1 MSLEAALSR
10 LPGGDVA
17 ADRPLRL
24 DLCDP
29 TDRARLEGLLAAGAI
44 RFCHDTVRAQLR
56 DLVRAAEPA
65 RVLSEMEVTARI
77 EQHLGGRSLHEY
89 GTWAYYPWSGR
100 LVHLLPEHEFV
111 RLRSD
116 RNRYKITAAE
126 QERLRRRRIGVIGL
140 SVGQAAALTLAL
152 EGVGG
157 SFRLADFD
165 ALDLSNM
172 NRLRAGVHDL
182 GLNKATLAARQMYE
196 IDPYLDITVFT
207 EGLRAD
213 AVDEFL
219 LGGGRLD
226 LVVEECD
233 DLAVKVQVRERA
245 RHHGIPVIME
255 TSDRGLLD
263 IERFDLEPRRPLLHG
278 ALGDLDAVMLSQL
291 SFEERLP
298 YVLAFVGARS
308 ASTDATASFLEVR
321 QTLATWP
328 QLGSAVALGGALV
341 TDAARR
347 LLLGHLNASGR
358 FYVDLERLVAD
369 GAQSPLGQAQLD
381 PGVAAE
387 ASAAPAPLP
396 VPAVPARGPS
406 VEPSRDEVRYLVAHA
421 ALAPSGGNA
430 QPWRFVARGRRIACF
445 VDDERGATKLAPA
458 RRASYLALGAA
469 VENLVLA
476 AGGLGFAV
484 EVKPLPEAR
493 DPLLGCELILD
504 RQGSR
509 PAPGTWTD
517 PLLDQVHRRVTNR
530 RRGTGQPLSAE
541 DASALGETARRA
553 GAAFD
558 LVSEREALTHLGTI
572 LGESDRLR
580 FFDRQLHEEFVREVR
595 WTPRDV
601 LLTRDGLDVAT
612 LEMSPA
618 DRAILDVLTSWPV
631 MERLSRLGGGGALI
645 DRTCKA
651 TAAAAAIGRLR
662 IAETGPRGYFLGGRA
677 LQRVWLEATARAL
690 ALQPHIPVFFYYGD
704 LETGGD
710 SGFTAEEVRTLQTL
724 RARYHEFLAPVAQG
738 HTEIFLF
745 RLSHAGPPTARSLR
759 RPVDDILRFAD

>member
-1 MSLEAALSR
+1 MSLETALSK
-10 LPGGDVA
+10 LPGGDPA
-17 ADRPLRL
+17 AYRPLRL
-24 DLCDP
+24 ALHDP
-29 TDRARLEGLLAAGAI
+29 ADRARLEQLLVTGAI
-44 RFCHDTVRAQLR
+44 RTCHDTLRAQLR
-56 DLVRAAEPA
+56 DLVRAAEPPRA
-65 RVLSEMEVTARI
+65 LSEMDVAARI
-77 EQHLGGRSLHEY
+77 EERLGGRSLHEY

-100 LVHLLPEHEFV
+100 LVHLLPEREFV
-111 RLRSD
+111 LLRSD

-126 QERLRRRRIGVIGL
+126 QERLRRCRIGVIGL

-165 ALDLSNM
+165 TLDLSNM
-172 NRLRAGVHDL
+172 NRLHAGAHEL
-182 GLNKATLAARQMYE
+182 GLNKSILAARQMYE
-196 IDPYLDITVFT
+196 LDPYLDITVFT
-207 EGLRAD
+207 EGLRPD
-213 AVDEFL
+213 AADEFL
-219 LGGGRLD
+219 VGGGRLD

-278 ALGDLDAVMLSQL
+278 ALGDLDAAMLGRL
-291 SFEERLP
+291 SPEERLP
-298 YVLAFVGARS
+298 YVLAFVGARA
-308 ASTDATASFLEVR
+308 ASTDAAASFLEVR
-321 QTLATWP
+321 QTLSTWP

-347 LLLGHLNASGR
+347 LLLGHLTTSGR

-369 GAQSPLGQAQLD
+369 GAQSPLGQAQFD

-396 VPAVPARGPS
+396 VPARGPS

-430 QPWRFVARGRRIACF
+430 QAWRFLARGRRITCF
-445 VDDERGATKLAPA
+445 IDDERGATKLAPA

-484 EVKPLPEAR
+484 EVTPLPEPR
-493 DPLLGCELILD
+493 DPLLGCELVLD
-504 RQGSR
+504 RQRARQGS
-509 PAPGTWTD
+509 PANVD
-517 PLLDQVHRRVTNR
+517 PLLEQVHRRVTNR
-530 RRGTGQPLSAE
+530 RRGTGQPLSTE
-541 DASALGETARRA
+541 DTKALGETAHRA
-553 GAAFD
+553 GATLD
-558 LVSEREALTHLGTI
+558 LVSEREPLLHLGTV

-580 FFDRQLHEEFVREVR
+580 FFDRQLHDELVREVR

-601 LLTRDGLDVAT
+601 LLTRDGLDVTT

-618 DRAILDVLTSWPV
+618 DRAIFEVLTSWPV
-631 MERLSRLGGGGALI
+631 MERLSRLGGGGALV
-645 DRTCKA
+645 DRTRKA

-677 LQRVWLEATARAL
+677 LQRVWLEASARAL

-710 SGFTAEEVRTLQTL
+710 SGFSAEQVRTLQTL
-724 RARYHEFLAPVAQG
+724 RARYHEFLPPVPQG
-738 HTEIFLF
+738 HTEVFLF
-745 RLSHAGPPTARSLR
+745 RLSHTGSPTARSLR